1 MDTIQ
6 LVGYSHQVLI
16 SSIVWLESDANYTR
30 VHFQNGTITT
40 ITQPLHWF
48 EQNLNFVRIHR
59 SAIINPAYAREF
71 VQKKGRSGWVRLLD
85 DTVIPVSRD
94 RLPYTAAQ
102 LALIVNQEILSED
115 MQDDLSDYPLAD

>member
-6 LVGYSHQVLI
+6 LVGYTHQVHI
-16 SSIVWLESDANYTR
+16 SSIVWLEGDANYTR

-94 RLPYTAAQ
+94 RLHYTAAQ
-102 LALIVNQEILSED
+102 LNLVISQEMQPED
-115 MQDDLSDYPLAD
+115 MQDDLSG